1 MLCPIQANQLS
12 DSCCVIS
19 FPPKSAFG
27 FFSALPFWGA
37 NSRFRKKVRRQLLSR
52 SSLGGEI
59 ENIWSLSH
67 FPAQKIQEIR
77 ECIQRNIG
85 WPNSLFLPTDSFL
98 ALAPL
103 DIDRYDSFTADTDT
117 VNDIYLIL
125 NPGDKEKMKSDKS
138 LGGLLVR
145 SGVRCGDIP
154 LMDTSRIMSE
164 HTIADVLQMITSEMK
179 IKQ

>member
-1 MLCPIQANQLS
+1 MLCYI
-12 DSCCVIS
+12 V
-19 FPPKSAFG
+19 SAEK
-27 FFSALPFWGA
+27 
-37 NSRFRKKVRRQLLSR
+37 RFRFFLRPSV
-52 SSLGGEI
+52 LGRE
-59 ENIWSLSH
+59 
-67 FPAQKIQEIR
+67 QQIQEEGQAAIV
-77 ECIQRNIG
+77 
-85 WPNSLFLPTDSFL
+85 
-98 ALAPL
+98 
-103 DIDRYDSFTADTDT
+103 TADTDT

-125 NPGDKEKMKSDKS
+125 YPGEKEKMKSDKS